1 MKYIKI
7 KNNLIHH
14 TAIIDWKNLV
24 IGKNNK
30 IGPYA
35 VIGAPAQHS
44 KKKSNGKIF
53 IGNNNT
59 INQFVSIHRPTNL
72 RKKTFIGNNNF
83 IMNSSTIDHDCYL
96 ENNITLSS
104 NVILGGNIYIMDGVN
119 IGMKTL
125 VHQNQLIGSYCMIG
139 MGSIIS
145 RKIKM
150 LPGFVYYGK
159 PTKKIKYNT
168 IGLKRNKISIEI
180 LKKEIKRFNEIQKKM
195 N

>member
-44 KKKSNGKIF
+44 KKKSNGKII
-53 IGNNNT
+53 IGNNNI

-72 RKKTFIGNNNF
+72 RKKTFIGNNNL

-96 ENNITLSS
+96 ENNITEYDL
-104 NVILGGNIYIMDGVN
+104 
-119 IGMKTL
+119 MK
-125 VHQNQLIGSYCMIG
+125 
-139 MGSIIS
+139 
-145 RKIKM
+145 
-150 LPGFVYYGK
+150 
-159 PTKKIKYNT
+159 
-168 IGLKRNKISIEI
+168 
-180 LKKEIKRFNEIQKKM
+180 
-195 N
+195 